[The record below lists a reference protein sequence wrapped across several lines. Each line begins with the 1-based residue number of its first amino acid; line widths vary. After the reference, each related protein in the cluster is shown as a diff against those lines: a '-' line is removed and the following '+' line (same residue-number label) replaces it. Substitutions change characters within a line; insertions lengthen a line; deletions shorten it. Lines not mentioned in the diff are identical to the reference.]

1 MLNESTG
8 RSLTVRLVLGHKLRQ
23 LREAAGIEPRQLA
36 KMKLGSVSTTSRME
50 TGKVPI
56 VPHKVVALCR
66 FYGVDQA
73 TMDELETLAF
83 RSSEDTILDDY
94 GDVIPRWFSIYVQ
107 LEAAAD
113 RISAWQPDVMP
124 GLLQTPATARA
135 IFEAFRPELDERTIE
150 RCLIIRSERQHAV
163 FGRPETRIRVVL
175 GEGVLLR
182 QVGGA
187 EVAAAQREH
196 LRSLCATDQVQV
208 RVLTWSSGAHAAML
222 GSLSLLEFD
231 HSTLVDVAYCESA
244 AGAKYLDR
252 ASDVLRYRTMFKSVF
267 EQSIPLE
274 EYAP

>member
-1 MLNESTG
+1 MLNESAG

-23 LREAAGIEPRQLA
+23 LREAAGIDPAQLV
-36 KMKLGSVSTTSRME
+36 KLKLGSVSTTSRME
-50 TGKVPI
+50 TGKVP
-56 VPHKVVALCR
+56 VAPHKVVALCR
-66 FYGVDQA
+66 LYKVDQA
-73 TMDELETLAF
+73 TADELETLAF
-83 RSSEDTILDDY
+83 RSSEETILDDY

-124 GLLQTPATARA
+124 GLLQTPQTARA
-135 IFEAFRPELDERTIE
+135 IFEAFRPELDERTVE
-150 RCLIIRSERQHAV
+150 RCLIIRAERQRIV
-163 FGRPETRIRVVL
+163 FNRPETRIRAVL

-182 QVGGA
+182 QVGGV

-196 LRSLCATDQVQV
+196 LRALCAAGQVEV

-231 HSTLVDVAYCESA
+231 HSSLVDVAYCESA
-244 AGAKYLDR
+244 AGAKYIDK
-252 ASDVLRYRTMFKSVF
+252 AVEVLRYREMFESVYGR
-267 EQSIPLE
+267 SVPLE